1 MPGYIKV
8 LRWLLAAEILLML
21 AVMGLQCVAVY
32 LSPEPF
38 TRELAAEKLLPM
50 VGVCV
55 AGAFVVILG
64 SMLQRRYAIKEVRSK
79 MSAENRL
86 RLIKKRIV
94 NLPDEAVAEEKRRR
108 IMLTVIYA
116 LTAVCAA
123 AGGSYFLSGDNFTSW
138 DLETVMGDMLMHVL
152 PWTAAAF
159 LLAYIGLVLRDISME
174 KELVMLKNV
183 SMPGSVEESHASKST
198 HVGAVRI
205 VLLIAAVVLSV
216 LGVFNGG
223 ARDVLVKAINICTE
237 CIGLG

>member
-1 MPGYIKV
+1 MPGYIKA
-8 LRWLLAAEILLML
+8 LRWLLAAGILLML
-21 AVMGLQCVAVY
+21 AAMGLQCVAVY
-32 LSPEPF
+32 LSSEPF

-55 AGAFVVILG
+55 AGAFVAILG

-94 NLPDEAVAEEKRRR
+94 NLPDKAVAEEKRRR
-108 IMLTVIYA
+108 IMLAVIYA

-123 AGGSYFLSGDNFTSW
+123 VGGSYFLSGDNFTSW
-138 DLETVMGDMLMHVL
+138 DMEKVMGDMLMHVL

-159 LLAYIGLVLRDISME
+159 ILAYIGLMLRDISME

-183 SMPGSVEESHASKST
+183 PLAKHEATECKHKGAPIN
-198 HVGAVRI
+198 AVRT
-205 VLLIAAVVLSV
+205 VLLIAAVVLIV